1 MKAALC
7 VISTKNPTRV
17 LLEAVEKVKLFYPE
31 FDLVI
36 VDSDSTD
43 LTHFELVP
51 EDVKVEFCK
60 NKNWELGAWC
70 YAFRKYDQ
78 YEVYMFIQDT
88 LIPKQRIPNLNIHE
102 MGKDVLYSFHFH
114 EIVSTYAFFEE
125 LKPLYKDTPLSFIS
139 EMDPATRIVGTA
151 HTSFLTRKE
160 NVNTILQLED
170 VYAER
175 GAPKNKKDSWMT
187 ERTGG
192 IMADRHGNVR
202 IDVTSFFQK
211 IYGGRDNMIPQLTIC
226 S

>member
-17 LLEAVEKVKLFYPE
+17 LLETVEKVKLFYPE

-43 LTHFELVP
+43 LTYFELV
-51 EDVKVEFCK
+51 DVKVEFCK
-60 NKNWELGAWC
+60 NKNWEIGAWC
-70 YAFRKYDQ
+70 YAFEKYPD

-88 LIPKQRIPNLNIHE
+88 LVPKERIPNLNIHE

-114 EIVSTYAFFEE
+114 EIVSTYTFFEE

-160 NVNTILQLED
+160 NVDTILQLED

-175 GAPKNKKDSWMT
+175 GLQKTKKDSWMT

-192 IMADRHGNVR
+192 IMADRHGNTR
-202 IDVTSFFQK
+202 IDVTSLFHK
-211 IYGGRDNMIPQLTIC
+211 IYGGRDSMVPQFTIC

>member
-1 MKAALC
+1 
-7 VISTKNPTRV
+7 
-17 LLEAVEKVKLFYPE
+17 VEKVKLFYPE

-43 LTHFELVP
+43 LTYFELV
-51 EDVKVEFCK
+51 DVKIEFCK
-60 NKNWELGAWC
+60 NKNWEIGAWC
-70 YAFRKYDQ
+70 CAFEKYPD

-88 LIPKQRIPNLNIHE
+88 LVPKQRIPNLNIHE

-114 EIVSTYAFFEE
+114 EIVSTYTFFEE

-160 NVNTILQLED
+160 NVDTILQLED
-170 VYAER
+170 VYVER
-175 GAPKNKKDSWMT
+175 GLQKTKKDSWMT

-192 IMADRHGNVR
+192 IMADRHGNTR
-202 IDVTSFFQK
+202 IDVTSFFHK
-211 IYGGRDNMIPQLTIC
+211 IYGGRDSMVSQFTIC